1 MKTFNFRS
9 KYNEFITIE
18 FDTDKNT
25 AAAVFN
31 KDGQPVAITKSFD
44 LRNDK
49 LNRVTA
55 AAIAFG
61 GVTYVTKVNNKQEA
75 DTFINFNT
83 AQDERKKAARAAR
96 EAEAEA
102 KRRKPFEYYLTAD
115 SAELCAKMREA
126 VTAQNL
132 RTNGAEVVAYYQ
144 KQVADAAAA
153 LKKAEAAAA
162 SVRAL
167 CDKANSMTAAQY
179 ADFIAEALEAQYTF
193 ADEKEREKRAARK
206 YSNGISAVSERYGI
220 TAEAAE
226 NALKTEAAAAMF
238 AQPVE

>member
-1 MKTFNFRS
+1 MKTFNFRN
-9 KYNEFITIE
+9 KYNESITIE
-18 FDTDKNT
+18 INTENNT
-25 AAAVFN
+25 AAAILN
-31 KDGQPVAITKSFD
+31 KGGQPVEITKSFD

-49 LNRVTA
+49 LNRITA

-61 GVTYVTKVNNKQEA
+61 GVTYVTKVINKQEA
-75 DTFINFNT
+75 DIFINFNT
-83 AQDERKKAARAAR
+83 AQDERKRAARAAKA
-96 EAEAEA
+96 AEAEA

-115 SAELCAKMREA
+115 SAELCATMREA

-144 KQVADAAAA
+144 KQVAEAAAA

-179 ADFIAEALEAQYTF
+179 ADFIAEALEAQYLF
-193 ADEKEREKRAARK
+193 ADEKDREKRAARK
-206 YSNGISAVSERYGI
+206 YANSLAAMSEHFGI
-220 TAEAAE
+220 TSEATE
-226 NALKTEAAAAMF
+226 KALQVEAAAAMF

>member
-1 MKTFNFRS
+1 MKTFNFRN

-18 FDTDKNT
+18 INTNNNT
-25 AAAVFN
+25 AAAVFQ
-31 KDGQPVAITKSFD
+31 KDGQPVEITKSFD

-61 GVTYVTKVNNKQEA
+61 GVTFVTKVNNKAEA

-102 KRRKPFEYYLTAD
+102 KKRKPFDYYLTAD

-167 CDKANSMTAAQY
+167 CDKANAMTAAQY

-206 YSNGISAVSERYGI
+206 YNSGISAVSERYGI

>member
-1 MKTFNFRS
+1 MKTFNFRN

-18 FDTDKNT
+18 INTENNT
-25 AAAVFN
+25 AAAVLN
-31 KDGQPVAITKSFD
+31 KDGQPVEITKSFD

-49 LNRVTA
+49 LNRITA

-61 GVTYVTKVNNKQEA
+61 GITYVTKVNNKQDA

-83 AQDERKKAARAAR
+83 AQDERKRAARAAKA
-96 EAEAEA
+96 AEAEA

-132 RTNGAEVVAYYQ
+132 RTDGAAVVAYHQ

-162 SVRAL
+162 SVKKL
-167 CDKANSMTAAQY
+167 YGKAEAMTAAEY
-179 ADFIAEALEAQYTF
+179 ANFIAEALEAQYLF

-206 YSNGISAVSERYGI
+206 YSNGISAVSARYGI